1 MISINLAYMQSDCI
15 TAVLKLAYSKICLWV
30 NVFQFKLKAYKY
42 VLSILSK
49 STKNN
54 LVTIRY
60 NQLRNT
66 SFQKR
71 IF

>member
-30 NVFQFKLKAYKY
+30 NVFQNKLKAYKY
-42 VLSILSK
+42 VLSIL
-49 STKNN
+49 TKNN

>member
-30 NVFQFKLKAYKY
+30 NVFQYKLKAYKY
-42 VLSILSK
+42 VLSIL
-49 STKNN
+49 TKNN